1 MVVGGGGKVGGGG
14 GGVGWGIWGMK
25 KDSYYLNIKE
35 KNKRKVLFLIPPAI
49 LHWFDGNHFLH
60 FLQEEWRFR

>member
-1 MVVGGGGKVGGGG
+1 MVWVGRVWGGGGRGIKGNEETILINSILRRKL
-14 GGVGWGIWGMK
+14 WG
-25 KDSYYLNIKE
+25 
-35 KNKRKVLFLIPPAI
+35 KVLFLIPPAI

>member
-1 MVVGGGGKVGGGG
+1 MEGGGGLGG
-14 GGVGWGIWGMK
+14 GGVWAGGLGGWR

-49 LHWFDGNHFLH
+49 LHWFDGNHFLY
-60 FLQEEWRFR
+60 FLQEEWHFR